1 MKLVVD
7 TSAYSAFCRGRTDV
21 IDRMESA
28 DELLIPATV
37 IGELM
42 TGFHQGT
49 RKDSNL
55 KLFERFLAE
64 PGVSV
69 AVTDR
74 TVAQKYGLL
83 VAGLKAAGTPIPTND
98 IWIAATA
105 LCANAC
111 LLTGD
116 RHFRVITG
124 LDVDEF

>member
-1 MKLVVD
+1 
-7 TSAYSAFCRGRTDV
+7 
-21 IDRMESA
+21 MESA

-42 TGFHQGT
+42 AGFHQGT
-49 RKDSNL
+49 RKDANL
-55 KLFERFLAE
+55 KLFEQFLAE